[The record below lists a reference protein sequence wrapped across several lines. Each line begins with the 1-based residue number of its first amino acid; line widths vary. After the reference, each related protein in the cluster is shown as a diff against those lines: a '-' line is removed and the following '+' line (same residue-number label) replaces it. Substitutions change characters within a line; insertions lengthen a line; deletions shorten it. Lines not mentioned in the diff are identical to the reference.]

1 MLGIVPKL
9 YEDELFYSWL
19 CRYYVAKGFTS
30 NSHFIEEVT
39 GNNRLYLNKEFV
51 PPFKAEFRH
60 DIEKIFGFENVIRNH
75 TLYGQEARFYTEE
88 EINNVWE
95 LLQTDSF
102 DIRTLFRMQK
112 SKEGHSF
119 SYCPLCVKEERE
131 SIGECYW
138 HKSHQIQGIDICL
151 KHRCKL
157 KESEIRVGSKHNDM
171 ISPAEWWC
179 NDSEI
184 EMLENTHCLKY
195 YNYVWKIANAPCHGM
210 DAKKIIALLYKKLK
224 EKGYRTLGQR
234 LLGIMSEDME
244 QYYEEMGVSYEM
256 CYSTLQTIFAKYN
269 YPFIAIIQTAYF
281 LGVTAEE
288 LLNPV
293 VSDFDIAD
301 EECSHYVSD
310 RNNTNINRDLMDR
323 NYLKS
328 VKREC
333 ELIYSG
339 HYHAKGRP
347 MKVSAL
353 KVCKRVGITHTLIK
367 FMPLCKACIDEYAET
382 DDEYHARII
391 VWAYRKLK
399 AEKTDGE
406 IIRVSEIHKL
416 TSEWKE
422 NIIRALPYM
431 AKFADQEMI
440 NEIDALA
447 REKHWHRNLVD

>member
-112 SKEGHSF
+112 SKEGHSL

-184 EMLENTHCLKY
+184 EMVENTHCLKY
-195 YNYVWKIANAPCHGM
+195 YNYVWEIANAPCNGM

-234 LLGIMSEDME
+234 LLGVMSEDME

-256 CYSTLQTIFAKYN
+256 CYSTSVQNIFAAKKMVITNSDACIKNMLYKFSLEDVKHILRYKHAKIN
-269 YPFIAIIQTAYF
+269 ASDNINKETLEKVEDMIER
-281 LGVTAEE
+281 AEE
-288 LLNPV
+288 LAE
-293 VSDFDIAD
+293 SDECYNLKGLAINGNDLKRLGVKDLDIKWMLD
-301 EECSHYVSD
+301 GLLKLVT
-310 RNNTNINRDLMDR
+310 TNQVENSRD
-323 NYLKS
+323 
-328 VKREC
+328 V
-333 ELIYSG
+333 LIEV
-339 HYHAKGRP
+339 AKIS
-347 MKVSAL
+347 ML
-353 KVCKRVGITHTLIK
+353 
-367 FMPLCKACIDEYAET
+367 
-382 DDEYHARII
+382 
-391 VWAYRKLK
+391 
-399 AEKTDGE
+399 
-406 IIRVSEIHKL
+406 
-416 TSEWKE
+416 
-422 NIIRALPYM
+422 
-431 AKFADQEMI
+431 
-440 NEIDALA
+440 
-447 REKHWHRNLVD
+447 

>member
-1 MLGIVPKL
+1 MLVIVPKL

-112 SKEGHSF
+112 SKEGHSL

-184 EMLENTHCLKY
+184 EMVENTHCLKY
-195 YNYVWKIANAPCHGM
+195 YNYVWEIASAPCNGM

-269 YPFIAIIQTAYF
+269 YPFNT
-281 LGVTAEE
+281 TCC
-288 LLNPV
+288 
-293 VSDFDIAD
+293 SD
-301 EECSHYVSD
+301 CP
-310 RNNTNINRDLMDR
+310 R
-323 NYLKS
+323 
-328 VKREC
+328 
-333 ELIYSG
+333 
-339 HYHAKGRP
+339 
-347 MKVSAL
+347 
-353 KVCKRVGITHTLIK
+353 
-367 FMPLCKACIDEYAET
+367 
-382 DDEYHARII
+382 
-391 VWAYRKLK
+391 
-399 AEKTDGE
+399 
-406 IIRVSEIHKL
+406 
-416 TSEWKE
+416 
-422 NIIRALPYM
+422 
-431 AKFADQEMI
+431 
-440 NEIDALA
+440 
-447 REKHWHRNLVD
+447 